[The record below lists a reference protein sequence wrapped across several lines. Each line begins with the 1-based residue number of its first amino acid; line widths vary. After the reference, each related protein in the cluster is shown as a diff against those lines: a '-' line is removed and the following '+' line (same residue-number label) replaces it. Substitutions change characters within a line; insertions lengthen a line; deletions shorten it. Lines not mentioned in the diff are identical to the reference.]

1 MNGALPSL
9 PLGLSEFAKL
19 REAGANN
26 LYVDKT
32 RQLAALLASGN
43 YLFLA
48 RPRRFGKSL
57 LCSTM
62 RCLYEG
68 RRDLFAG
75 LAIEPVWD
83 WSKTNPVV
91 HLSLT
96 ETSTTSP
103 NVLEESLLRLVRNRA
118 DEDGIAIG
126 ATNSPQALPELLR
139 SLLAKTGRRVVVIVD
154 EYEKPVHD
162 HIGDMA
168 MAKKMRDVL
177 SSFYGALKGCD
188 GQLEKVFITGIG
200 RMVRT
205 SIFSELN
212 QMLDLTLDPVGAEVC
227 GYTEA
232 ELHSSFA
239 PYIGALGQAN
249 GMDEEQAWQT
259 LRGRY
264 NGYWWGHGGK
274 VYNPWAILNCFR
286 SRQFGNYWWASGTP
300 GMLVELAEKLD
311 RPEGDLEGIRA
322 SDLSLLFDITQPA
335 AVPLLWQSGYLTVK
349 AVSYPAYMLGFP
361 NAEVREAWYGM
372 MLDRFC
378 KAEKGT
384 GLTSAAVMLASL
396 RTGDRAEFERA
407 LTALFAAI
415 PGELHVE
422 REAYYHS
429 IFFAALS
436 SVGAEIVPESRTD
449 KGRTDAVL
457 KTDAAVYVIE
467 FKLGMPEEALAQIKA
482 KRYYEPYLADHRP
495 VVLLGAGGFVE
506 RTIRCLWEEMPQ
518 TGDRRQ

>member
-9 PLGLSEFAKL
+9 PLGLSDFATL
-19 REAGANN
+19 REAGANY

-32 RQLAALLASGN
+32 RQLAALLASGK

-62 RCLYEG
+62 HCLYEG

-75 LAIEPVWD
+75 LAIEAAWD

-91 HLSLT
+91 HLTLTAADSSSVESLRSSLLGTLAREADQYGTSLT
-96 ETSTTSP
+96 GR
-103 NVLEESLLRLVRNRA
+103 LLPDDFSALLQ
-118 DEDGIAIG
+118 GIH
-126 ATNSPQALPELLR
+126 
-139 SLLAKTGRRVVVIVD
+139 AKTGRRVVVIVD

-162 HIGDMA
+162 HIGDLVT
-168 MAKKMRDVL
+168 AKKMRDVL

-212 QMLDLTLDPVGAEVC
+212 QMKDLTLEGVAAEVC
-227 GYTEA
+227 GYTES
-232 ELHSSFA
+232 ELRASFA
-239 PYIGALGQAN
+239 PYIGRVAARN
-249 GMDEEQAWQT
+249 AMDEATTWT
-259 LRGRY
+259 ALRGRY
-264 NGYWWGHGGK
+264 NGYWWGEGER
-274 VYNPWAILNCFR
+274 VYNPWAILNCMDTGKL
-286 SRQFGNYWWASGTP
+286 GNYWWSSGTP

-322 SDLSLLFDITQPA
+322 SDLSLLFDIIQPA

-349 AVSYPAYMLGFP
+349 AVSYPAYTLGYP

-396 RTGDRAEFERA
+396 RTGDRAEFECA

-436 SVGAEIVPESRTD
+436 SVGAEIIPESRTN
-449 KGRTDAVL
+449 KGRADAVL
-457 KTDAAVYVIE
+457 KTDAAIYVIE
-467 FKLGMPEEALAQIKA
+467 FKLGTPEEALAQIKA

-506 RTIRCLWEEMPQ
+506 RTIRCLWEEIDHRP
-518 TGDRRQ
+518 